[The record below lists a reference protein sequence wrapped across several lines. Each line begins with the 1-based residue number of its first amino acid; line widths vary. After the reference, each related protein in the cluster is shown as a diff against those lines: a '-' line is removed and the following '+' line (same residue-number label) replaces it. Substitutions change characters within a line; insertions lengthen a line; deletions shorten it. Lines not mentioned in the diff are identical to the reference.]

1 MSSQPSTY
9 ISPEEYLSLER
20 KAEGRSEYL
29 NGEIFA
35 MVGASRAHNLIVT
48 NITREV
54 SQQLKGKPCE
64 LYSTD
69 MRVRVPAT
77 GLYTYPDVVVVC
89 GEPVFED
96 EHVDT
101 LLNPTLIMEVLS
113 GSTESYDR
121 GKKFSHY
128 QTVSSLVEYLLVAQ
142 DEYRIEQF
150 VKQPDGHWL
159 YTDARSPEGSLEL
172 ASIQCVL
179 TLKEV
184 YDKVALS

>member
-1 MSSQPSTY
+1 MSIQPDTH
-9 ISPEEYLSLER
+9 ISPEAYLLLER
-20 KAEGRSEYL
+20 KAEVRSEYL

-35 MVGASRAHNLIVT
+35 MVGASREHNLIAT

-113 GSTESYDR
+113 ESTESYDR
-121 GKKFSHY
+121 GKKFGHY
-128 QTVSSLVEYLLVAQ
+128 QTINSLVEYLLIAQ

-159 YTDARSPEGSLEL
+159 YSDARSPEGSLEL